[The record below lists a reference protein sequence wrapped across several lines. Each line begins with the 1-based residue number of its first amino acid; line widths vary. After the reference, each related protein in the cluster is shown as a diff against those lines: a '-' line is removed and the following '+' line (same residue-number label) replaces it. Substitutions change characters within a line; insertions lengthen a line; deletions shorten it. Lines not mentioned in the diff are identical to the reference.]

1 MKHRWAADR
10 DYCVACERSAAE
22 IYNRSAVEIYR
33 GDTMECTPLT
43 AVERAARL
51 KRKLEQRDEAQS

>member
-1 MKHRWAADR
+1 MKHRMGHYR
-10 DYCVACERSAAE
+10 DYREACE
-22 IYNRSAVEIYR
+22 RSAVEIYR

-51 KRKLEQRDEAQS
+51 KRKLEQRDEVQS